1 MRKIVF
7 LLFIMAGFGVHAQ
20 HKGFSPVSDL
30 VAFKTAFTQKAVLVN
45 SIRCDFTQEKNL
57 SLLEEKI
64 LSKGKFWFKKDNL
77 VRMEYQHPFQYLMI
91 INGKNIYIKD
101 GQKEN
106 KVAVRSNKLFQKIN
120 QLTIDCVQGT
130 VFSNPDFSVKAF
142 ENKQQYLV
150 EMVPVT
156 KEMKEFFS
164 AILVRI
170 DRKDYAVSSI
180 NMMEKGGDFTLISF
194 QNKEINQVIPDALF
208 QQK

>member
-7 LLFIMAGFGVHAQ
+7 LLFILAGFGVQAQ

-30 VAFKTAFTQKAVLVN
+30 IAFKTTFTQKAALVN

-64 LSKGKFWFKKDNL
+64 LSKGKFWFKKENL
-77 VRMEYQHPFQYLMI
+77 VRMEYQHPFQYLLI

-130 VFSNPDFSVKAF
+130 VFSNSDFSVTAF

-170 DRKDYAVSSI
+170 DRKDYTVSSI